1 MKKIVLFLMGLIFLQ
16 VSAIAYQVSIEA
28 PETLTVGKPLVVTG
42 TTTFGIGTPIDVV
55 LYYQLTTTT
64 EVKRKIAYIQPD
76 KSFKAVFDTTG
87 LKTGT
92 YKVEVPTSGM
102 GGDSVTTRVIQ
113 LVDRS
118 DAIQISSSLTQPFS
132 GRMVVAGTIS
142 GGETSGIQIE
152 VLGPDGG
159 VIAGPR
165 YVNTNYLGDFSVE
178 IPITEAGD
186 YEVSFTDSRG
196 YIGEKTFTILSEP
209 ALVDTPSS
217 EPTPGLQILSA
228 HGRSSYDMPAYFR
241 IVPGTGPVTIYTSAS
256 LDWVLEY
263 IDENGELHTIN
274 DKGTQV
280 PERVSLIGKGKTLYF
295 RIYPATPA
303 ASGEVVIYGQ
313 NVQSVD
319 VSPDILPGFVHA
331 TPTPPEETP
340 ISPFLPVGGIIAAGI
355 VAAALKRVF

>member
-1 MKKIVLFLMGLIFLQ
+1 MKTIALLLIGLFFLQ

-76 KSFKAVFDTTG
+76 KTFKAVFDTTG

-92 YKVEVPTSGM
+92 YKVEVPSSGM

-132 GRMVVAGTIS
+132 GRMVVAGSIS
-142 GGETSGIQIE
+142 GGETTGIQIE
-152 VLGPDGG
+152 VLGPDGEE
-159 VIAGPR
+159 VAGPR

-178 IPITEAGD
+178 IPITKAGD
-186 YEVSFTDSRG
+186 YEVSFTDSKG

-209 ALVDTPSS
+209 ARIDNTSG

-228 HGRSSYDMPAYFR
+228 HGISSYGAPAYFK

-263 IDENGELHTIN
+263 IDENGVKHTIN

-280 PERVSLIGKGKTLYF
+280 SERVSLIGKGETLYF
-295 RIYPATPA
+295 RVYPASKT
-303 ASGEVVIYGQ
+303 ASGDAVIYGQ
-313 NVQSVD
+313 NVQLIE
-319 VSPDILPGFVHA
+319 VSPTVPPGFES
-331 TPTPPEETP
+331 TMPTPAEETP
-340 ISPFLPVGGIIAAGI
+340 LSPLLPITGI
-355 VAAALKRVF
+355 VLAGLVAAVMKYF